1 MMPESFAKVLSAN
14 DTGATGGHQAGILV
28 PKGDPALL
36 AFFPHLDAGVQNPD
50 AWIEAE
56 DEEGRVWR
64 LRYIHYNNKLHAENG
79 TRNEYR
85 LTHLTK
91 YLREARAK
99 IGDSLVFTA
108 TATPGLYRISVA
120 SAGRAA
126 AAAPTSPTP
135 APPGVI
141 RLSGW
146 RRVH

>member
-36 AFFPHLDAGVQNPD
+36 DFFPPLDAAVQNPD
-50 AWIEAE
+50 AWVEAV
-56 DEEGRVWR
+56 DDDGRVWK
-64 LRYIHYNNKLHAENG
+64 LRYIYYNNSLHAENG

-91 YLREARAK
+91 YLREAGAK
-99 IGDSLVFTA
+99 VGDSLVFTA
-108 TATPGLYRISVA
+108 TASPARYRIAVA
-120 SAGRAA
+120 PSEPTAA
-126 AAAPTSPTP
+126 AATLAQPTP
-135 APPGVI
+135 PAVI

>member
-28 PKGDPALL
+28 PKGNQALL
-36 AFFPHLDAGVQNPD
+36 AFFPPLDPAVQNPD

-56 DEEGRVWR
+56 DDDGNVWK
-64 LRYIHYNNKLHAENG
+64 LRYIYYNNKLHAENG

-91 YLREARAK
+91 YLREASAGV
-99 IGDSLVFTA
+99 GDSLVFTS
-108 TATPGLYRISVA
+108 TATPGRYRISVA
-120 SAGRAA
+120 RAEPAA
-126 AAAPTSPTP
+126 AASALAQPTL
-135 APPGVI
+135 PGVI
-141 RLSGW
+141 RLLGW